1 MIMYLFDVW
10 FDSRTVMVA
19 IKSLLQCNSTINFI
33 ITVGPSPNMLLPT
46 INCQK
51 VLVAL
56 EGEAFA
62 RGGNLIDPEG
72 AIGLL
77 KFPSSYIS
85 DTTYSYKVLDFR
97 SFNDK

>member
-1 MIMYLFDVW
+1 MYILQGDILF
-10 FDSRTVMVA
+10 SHCYLT
-19 IKSLLQCNSTINFI
+19 IKSLLQRNSTMNFI
-33 ITVGPSPNMLLPT
+33 FTVGPSPNMLLPT
-46 INCQK
+46 TNCQK

-62 RGGNLIDPEG
+62 RGGNLVDPEG

-77 KFPSSYIS
+77 KFPTSYIS

>member
-1 MIMYLFDVW
+1 
-10 FDSRTVMVA
+10 MVA
-19 IKSLLQCNSTINFI
+19 IKSLLQCNYTINFI
-33 ITVGPSPNMLLPT
+33 FTVGPSPNMLLPT